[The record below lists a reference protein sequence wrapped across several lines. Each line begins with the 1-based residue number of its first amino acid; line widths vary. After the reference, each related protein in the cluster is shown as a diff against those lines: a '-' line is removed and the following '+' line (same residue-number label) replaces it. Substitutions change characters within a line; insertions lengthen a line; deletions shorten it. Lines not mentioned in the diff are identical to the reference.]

1 MPPQLLRDALDV
13 VLTWGP
19 ERMTPELERLK
30 EKQPRASEAEQ
41 QEALRTAYQVLSAA
55 EALAPEIKRGET
67 NATAQL
73 RERFSWASDEQISRA
88 IQQGLYSHWRD
99 TGL

>member
-19 ERMTPELERLK
+19 ERMTPELVRLK
-30 EKQPRASEAEQ
+30 EKQPWASEEER
-41 QEALRTAYQVLSAA
+41 QEALQSAYQVLSAA
-55 EALAPEIKRGET
+55 EAIAPEVKRGAT
-67 NATAQL
+67 NANAQL
-73 RERFSWASDEQISRA
+73 RESFPWASDEQIARA

>member
-1 MPPQLLRDALDV
+1 MSPKLLRDALDV

-19 ERMTPELERLK
+19 ERMTPELNRLK
-30 EKQPRASEAEQ
+30 EKQPQTSDEERQA
-41 QEALRTAYQVLSAA
+41 ALQAAYQVLSVA
-55 EALAPEIKRGET
+55 EAIAPEVKSGET

-73 RERFSWASDEQISRA
+73 QERFPWASDEQIARA
-88 IQQGLYSHWRD
+88 IQQGLYAHWRD